1 MSVLAPARTARHRRS
16 SARYTALQ
24 VVDMVGRLGTVVTLA
39 ALLVVAGAVGGL
51 FDGSPVTSDATVT
64 VTFGSR

>member
-16 SARYTALQ
+16 SLRDTVLQ
-24 VVDMVGRLGTVVTLA
+24 AVDVISKLGTVVTLA

-51 FDGSPVTSDATVT
+51 FDSGPSDATVT
-64 VTFGSR
+64 VTYGSR